1 MPGTG
6 MGTLGSTGSTEL
18 HGPTPRRRIKRKRGV
33 PMPIYARVALPLLAV
48 ALAAA
53 FLWHRANPEISP
65 AAPVPVH
72 NAEPAA
78 VPETVRTVAWER
90 DVIDVLDSAERN
102 GEAGNITAAE
112 VDVDR
117 ADSILTAARLQ
128 SRTPSPEFIGAAV
141 GGLDRA
147 LKPHGDNSRLFEHV
161 TDARIELAALRSS
174 QNLEDGA
181 ATGTGSREAVPGS
194 AGNSAPG
201 QNYYEVAPASARKK
215 VTIAAPRA
223 VGVDT
228 TLNPAALGG
237 NYIDATLMPD
247 SAEALLFPQT
257 RLLSD
262 NVRVENLTMQGAAET
277 LDGVHWH
284 NVTFIGTRLR
294 YEGGALDLQNVRFVR
309 CNFGFATTTLGA
321 QLADAI
327 ALGHTSFSGQ
337 P

>member
-1 MPGTG
+1 
-6 MGTLGSTGSTEL
+6 LGSTGSTEL
-18 HGPTPRRRIKRKRGV
+18 HGPEPQRRIKRKRGV
-33 PMPIYARVALPLLAV
+33 PMPIYARIAIPLLTV

-53 FLWHRANPEISP
+53 FLWQRSNPDRSP
-65 AAPVPVH
+65 SAPVPTH
-72 NAEPAA
+72 NAQPAT

-90 DVIDVLDSAERN
+90 DVIDVLDSAARN

-117 ADSILTAARLQ
+117 AGSILTAARLQ
-128 SRTPSPEFIGAAV
+128 SRTPSPEFIGTAV

-161 TDARIELAALRSS
+161 TDARIELAALRSA
-174 QNLEDGA
+174 QNLDDGA
-181 ATGTGSREAVPGS
+181 ATGTDTRGTVSDS
-194 AGNSAPG
+194 TGNNPPA
-201 QNYYEVAPASARKK
+201 QNYYEVSSASARKK

-223 VGVDT
+223 VGADT

-237 NYIDATLMPD
+237 NYIDATLMPE

-277 LDGVHWH
+277 LDGVHWR

>member
-1 MPGTG
+1 MPLYARILIPLFLL
-6 MGTLGSTGSTEL
+6 TLGVAVFWRSSGLFRASTG
-18 HGPTPRRRIKRKRGV
+18 
-33 PMPIYARVALPLLAV
+33 
-48 ALAAA
+48 
-53 FLWHRANPEISP
+53 
-65 AAPVPVH
+65 PVPIQ
-72 NAEPAA
+72 NAETAA
-78 VPETVRTVAWER
+78 VPDTVRAIAWER
-90 DVIDVLDSAERN
+90 DAMGALDSAVRN

-117 ADSILTAARLQ
+117 AESIVTAARLQ
-128 SRTPSPEFIGAAV
+128 SKTPSPEFIGAAIP
-141 GGLDRA
+141 GLDRV
-147 LKPHGDNSRLFEHV
+147 LVQHEDNPRLFEHV

-174 QNLEDGA
+174 QNVEGGA
-181 ATGTGSREAVPGS
+181 APETGSRGTGPDS
-194 AGNSAPG
+194 AGTGATA
-201 QNYYEVAPASARKK
+201 QDYYEVGAASARKK

-223 VGVDT
+223 VGADT

-237 NYIDATLMPD
+237 NYIDATLMPE

-262 NVRVENLTMQGAAET
+262 NVRVEDLTMQGAAET

-327 ALGHTSFSGQ
+327 ALGRTSFSGQ

>member
-1 MPGTG
+1 
-6 MGTLGSTGSTEL
+6 LDSTESPEL
-18 HGPTPRRRIKRKRGV
+18 HGPEPRRRIKRKRGV
-33 PMPIYARVALPLLAV
+33 PMPVYARVAFPLLAV
-48 ALAAA
+48 ALAGA
-53 FLWHRANPEISP
+53 FFWHGSNPERAP

-72 NAEPAA
+72 SAEPAA
-78 VPETVRTVAWER
+78 VTETVRTVAWER
-90 DVIDVLDSAERN
+90 DVIEVLASAARN

-147 LKPHGDNSRLFEHV
+147 LKPHGENPRLFEHV

-174 QNLEDGA
+174 QNVEGGA
-181 ATGTGSREAVPGS
+181 APETGSRGTGPDS
-194 AGNSAPG
+194 AGTGATA
-201 QNYYEVAPASARKK
+201 QDYYEVGAASARKK

-223 VGVDT
+223 VGADT

-237 NYIDATLMPD
+237 NYIDATLMPE

-262 NVRVENLTMQGAAET
+262 NVRVEDLTMQGAAET
-277 LDGVHWH
+277 LDGVHWR

-309 CNFGFATTTLGA
+309 CSFGFATTTLGA

-327 ALGHTSFSGQ
+327 ALGRTSFSGQ